1 MSESKERIIKRME
14 ELAIL
19 LGGKMTK
26 LTRANSMGRSSK
38 IIEIEYDIE
47 V

>member
-1 MSESKERIIKRME
+1 MNESKERIIKRME

-26 LTRANSMGRSSK
+26 WTRANSMGKSSK
-38 IIEIEYDIE
+38 VIEIEYDIE

>member
-26 LTRANSMGRSSK
+26 LTRSNSTGRSSK
-38 IIEIEYDIE
+38 VIEIEYDIE

>member
-1 MSESKERIIKRME
+1 MNESKERIIKRME

-26 LTRANSMGRSSK
+26 LTRSNSMGRSSK

>member
-1 MSESKERIIKRME
+1 MNESKERIIKRME

-38 IIEIEYDIE
+38 VIEIEYDIE

>member
-1 MSESKERIIKRME
+1 MNESKERIIKRME

>member
-26 LTRANSMGRSSK
+26 LTRANSTGRSSK
-38 IIEIEYDIE
+38 VIEIEYDIE

>member
-1 MSESKERIIKRME
+1 MNESKERIIKRME

-26 LTRANSMGRSSK
+26 LTRANSTGRSSK
-38 IIEIEYDIE
+38 VIEIEYDIE

>member
-1 MSESKERIIKRME
+1 MNESKERIIKRME

-26 LTRANSMGRSSK
+26 LTRANSMGKSSK